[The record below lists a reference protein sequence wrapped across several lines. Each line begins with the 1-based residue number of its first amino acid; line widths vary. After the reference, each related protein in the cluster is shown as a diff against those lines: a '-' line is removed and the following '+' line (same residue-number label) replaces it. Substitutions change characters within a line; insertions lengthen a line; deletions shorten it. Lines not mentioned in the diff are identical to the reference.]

1 MWQSRTVA
9 VREDRRGPPN
19 TGVGAVVDQA
29 SEWAAFDAL
38 LGIEVESAPD
48 ATVGALAFYGRCST
62 EDNQDPETSKAW
74 QLSNAAKFVQPLG
87 GVIVA
92 EFFDI
97 GQSRS
102 VPWERRNAASR
113 LLSELRNPDRGWTGL
128 VVGEGTR
135 CWFGNQFSLTA
146 PRFEAYGL
154 DLWVPELGGKFENR
168 NPSHKMLMS
177 VLGGMSESERQHVQ
191 ARVRAAM
198 DAQVVNEGRHQGGRA
213 PYGYKVVDGGPHP
226 NPRKAAE
233 GYRLRVLAVD
243 DPAAE
248 VVRRIFAEYLDGLGD
263 RAIASRLNGDAIP
276 CPSASNPAQN
286 RHRIADG
293 WQGSTVRSILENPR
307 YTGYAVFGRWTKHER
322 LIDPDDVGAGHI
334 VRFRRAN
341 PDQIVRSREPAHPAI
356 VTVHDFVDVQL
367 LRRFRGASGPQKLER
382 GPRPTKQPYLFRGRI
397 RCGFCLRRMEGST
410 RQTRTYYR
418 CAARSIV
425 PGAPA
430 LAHHPKNVYL
440 PEAALVGPLN
450 EWLAQLFNEV
460 NLDATVASLTASQS
474 IDRGRNAAQQRLH
487 DAEARVR
494 RLQAA
499 IAAGVDPAALV
510 EAINETQAQREAAQG
525 ELQHT
530 AAPDAMSSED
540 IYALIKSLGEIAPL
554 LNHAD
559 PALLAQLY
567 QALRLEMTYDAEAKT
582 VSVTIRPMRRASERV
597 RGGT

>member
-1 MWQSRTVA
+1 M
-9 VREDRRGPPN
+9 
-19 TGVGAVVDQA
+19 
-29 SEWAAFDAL
+29 
-38 LGIEVESAPD
+38 
-48 ATVGALAFYGRCST
+48 
-62 EDNQDPETSKAW
+62 
-74 QLSNAAKFVQPLG
+74 
-87 GVIVA
+87 
-92 EFFDI
+92 
-97 GQSRS
+97 
-102 VPWERRNAASR
+102 SR
-113 LLSELRNPDRGWTGL
+113 LA
-128 VVGEGTR
+128 
-135 CWFGNQFSLTA
+135 CA
-146 PRFEAYGL
+146 PRWTLRSSTKVATKA
-154 DLWVPELGGKFENR
+154 V
-168 NPSHKMLMS
+168 
-177 VLGGMSESERQHVQ
+177 
-191 ARVRAAM
+191 ARPTATRWSTAARIPTP
-198 DAQVVNEGRHQGGRA
+198 GRPQR
-213 PYGYKVVDGGPHP
+213 
-226 NPRKAAE
+226 
-233 GYRLRVLAVD
+233 YRLRVLAVV

-248 VVRRIFAEYLDGLGD
+248 VVGRIFAEYLDGLGD

-307 YTGYAVFGRWTKHER
+307 YTGYAIFGRWTKHER
-322 LIDPDDVGAGHI
+322 LIDPDDVGAGH
-334 VRFRRAN
+334 RAFSSGQ

-356 VTVHDFVDVQL
+356 VTVQDFVDVQL
-367 LRRFRGASGPQKLER
+367 LRRFRGASGPQRLER
-382 GPRPTKQPYLFRGRI
+382 GPRPTSPYLFRGRI

-440 PEAALVGPLN
+440 CPRPPLSARSITGWHSCSTKSTLTRPSPAL
-450 EWLAQLFNEV
+450 QL
-460 NLDATVASLTASQS
+460 SQS

-510 EAINETQAQREAAQG
+510 EAINETQAQREAAQV

-567 QALRLEMTYDAEAKT
+567 EASGWK
-582 VSVTIRPMRRASERV
+582 
-597 RGGT
+597 